1 MTQIT
6 YVGLHVRCTYRYRA
20 GPPKTAR
27 RAGPARTGFLAFA
40 SFSTEQNATMA
51 DNDTRPA
58 AAAAADDDDNSDVE
72 MSGER
77 YDGLCVR
84 FGV

>member
-1 MTQIT
+1 M
-6 YVGLHVRCTYRYRA
+6 YDVRIGTE
-20 GPPKTAR
+20 
-27 RAGPARTGFLAFA
+27 PARQRRQGGPGRLARFLAFA